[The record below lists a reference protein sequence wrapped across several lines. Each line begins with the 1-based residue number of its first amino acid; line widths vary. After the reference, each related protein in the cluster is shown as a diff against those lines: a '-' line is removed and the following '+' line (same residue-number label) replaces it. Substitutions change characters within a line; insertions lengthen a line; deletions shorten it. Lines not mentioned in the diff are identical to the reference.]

1 MRVFLKL
8 GLGAMIALPP
18 SCDAVPWRALQVV
31 LACPCEYCVGKGNTV
46 ADCESFG
53 SDCSCYRGCPCAT
66 CVGKGNTVAD
76 CESFGG
82 DCSCYR
88 DPGPSACADFGG
100 RTATVNT
107 VCCNEKTED
116 CSSGRPATCNLGCA
130 HVLLPFFDDCA
141 GALGPA
147 GAALFDD
154 VVALCR
160 TAEPPE
166 FIYALGGRAAG
177 SNNLNTVEQY
187 DPGTNTWSA
196 VAPMSTVRSYLAAAV
211 LGGHLYALGGI
222 GNTRLNTVERYD
234 PGLNTWTAVAPMST
248 ARFALA
254 AAACC

>member
-1 MRVFLKL
+1 MFLKL

-76 CESFGG
+76 CESFGS

-100 RTATVNT
+100 RTATVND

-141 GALGPA
+141 GALGAA
-147 GAALFDD
+147 GAAQFDG

-160 TAEPPE
+160 AAEAAPPVRHLSPRPRLVASSPRCVCL
-166 FIYALGGRAAG
+166 FSLASRRRCGRSVSERWLY
-177 SNNLNTVEQY
+177 SNWY
-187 DPGTNTWSA
+187 S
-196 VAPMSTVRSYLAAAV
+196 RS
-211 LGGHLYALGGI
+211 
-222 GNTRLNTVERYD
+222 
-234 PGLNTWTAVAPMST
+234 
-248 ARFALA
+248 
-254 AAACC
+254 

>member
-1 MRVFLKL
+1 MRWRRWIRRAHPTDPTHRMRVFLKL

-66 CVGKGNTVAD
+66 CVRKGNTVAD
-76 CESFGG
+76 CESFGS

-100 RTATVNT
+100 RTATVNA

-141 GALGPA
+141 AALGSA

-154 VVALCR
+154 VVTLCR
-160 TAEPPE
+160 TAEAPE
-166 FIYALGGRAAG
+166 FIYALGGEDAG
-177 SNNLNTVEQY
+177 GTRRVEVEKLMQQYEKPIEDKVSIWPQDPTVSKV
-187 DPGTNTWSA
+187 WC
-196 VAPMSTVRSYLAAAV
+196 VRVS
-211 LGGHLYALGGI
+211 
-222 GNTRLNTVERYD
+222 R
-234 PGLNTWTAVAPMST
+234 S
-248 ARFALA
+248 
-254 AAACC
+254 